1 MRPLCLAALAL
12 ASMLLAAPSAARDQG
27 QWQASPSKVRDWYR
41 NLMQPDEPMISC
53 CGEADAYWADDFAVE
68 GNHYVAI
75 ITDDRDD
82 APLGR
87 PHLDPGK
94 RFAVPN
100 TKLKYD
106 AGNPT
111 GHGVIFI
118 RIDGVVLCFIVPPG
132 T

>member
-1 MRPLCLAALAL
+1 MRLPCALLAL
-12 ASMLLAAPSAARDQG
+12 AGALLAAPSLARDLG
-27 QWQASPSKVRDWYR
+27 QWGQSAAAIRNWYSG
-41 NLMQPDEPMISC
+41 LMQPDNPYISC

-68 GNHYVAI
+68 GDHYIAI

-82 APLGR
+82 APLRR
-87 PHLDPGK
+87 PHIDPGK

-100 TKLKYD
+100 AKLKFD

-118 RIDGVVLCFIVPPG
+118 RVDGAVLCFVVPPG